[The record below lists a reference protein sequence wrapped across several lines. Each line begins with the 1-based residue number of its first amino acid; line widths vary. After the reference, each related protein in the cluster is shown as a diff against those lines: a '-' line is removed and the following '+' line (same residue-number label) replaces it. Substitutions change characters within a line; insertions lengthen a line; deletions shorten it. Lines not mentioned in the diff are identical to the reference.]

1 MSTTSNPKIT
11 KEHLARRAVVY
22 LRQSSEHQVQHN
34 RESRDLQYA
43 MAERGKKLG
52 FSRVEIMDEDLG
64 SSAGFGARARAGFE
78 RLLAAVALGD
88 VGLILSRE
96 VSRLSRTDKDW
107 CRLLEVCQVFETL
120 IGDDDHV
127 YDLSS
132 LDDQLLLGIKGT
144 LSVVELKV
152 LRKRLLEGARNKAR
166 RGELYRAIAPGY
178 VLDALKQ
185 LVIDP
190 DQRVRDAI
198 ALVFQKFRETGSARQ
213 TVNWFHEHGVELPV
227 NKSRNGKLKIIF
239 QVPATSHV
247 FEILKNPIYA
257 GAYVYGRRPT
267 EVAFVDGALR
277 RRQHSALPP
286 EQAEVFLR
294 EHHECY
300 IDWATYEENRRI
312 MRNNNFGEH
321 DASVGPARQG
331 QGLLCGLLR
340 CRRCA
345 RKLHVRY
352 WGKSGTSARYFCS
365 GDYEVGGSYCL
376 RFGGR
381 GVDRRF
387 SDELLAAIS
396 PLGIEASLE
405 AIRQLE
411 TKDDGRRKALARQLE
426 QVEYEARRASEQ
438 YDEVD
443 PRRRL
448 VAAELERR
456 WNEKLQEVE
465 AVKMSLVELER
476 AVQSLSDDE
485 KAEVQALGVHLRDVW
500 RSAACP
506 PPLKKRI
513 VRAVVEE
520 ILVDEPASGKLEF
533 IIHWKGGTHTT
544 FEMDRPLSATSDK
557 NAVEDVELIRQMAVR
572 FGDDVIAAVLNRG
585 GRRTGKGNR
594 WTRERVVS
602 ARKQHGI
609 AGQQKTKP
617 DPETLSLMGAARHCR
632 VSNTTITR
640 LIEAGILPCCQI
652 APFAPQEI
660 RRADLESDPVRT
672 AIQRLRA
679 TGRLALSGGVSTE
692 QGSLFDMNSSKERGQ
707 VS

>member
-1 MSTTSNPKIT
+1 MMSTTSNSKIT

-22 LRQSSEHQVQHN
+22 LRQSSERQVQHN

-43 MAERGKKLG
+43 MAERATMLG
-52 FSRVEIMDEDLG
+52 FLQVEIIDQDLG
-64 SSAGFGARARAGFE
+64 ASASVGARERQGFE

-88 VGLILSRE
+88 VGIILSRE

-107 CRLLEVCQVFETL
+107 CRLLEVCQIFETL

-132 LDDQLLLGIKGT
+132 FDDQLLLGIKGT

-152 LRKRLLEGARNKAR
+152 LRKRLLEGMRNKAR
-166 RGELYRAIAPGY
+166 RGDLYRAIAPGY
-178 VLDALKQ
+178 VLDALDR

-198 ALVFQKFRETGSARQ
+198 ALVFRKFRETGSARQ
-213 TVNWFHEHGVELPV
+213 TVNWFFEHSVELPV

-239 QVPATSHV
+239 QVPVTSHV
-247 FEILKNPIYA
+247 FEILRNPIYA

-267 EVAFVDGALR
+267 EAVFVDGALK
-277 RRQHSALPP
+277 RRQRSVLPP
-286 EQAEVFLR
+286 EQSAVFLR
-294 EHHECY
+294 EHHEGY
-300 IDWATYEENRRI
+300 IDWPTYEENRRI
-312 MRNNNFGEH
+312 MRNNSFGEP
-321 DASVGPARQG
+321 DGSVGPARQG

-352 WGKSGTSARYFCS
+352 WGKSGTSPRYFCS
-365 GDYEVGGSYCL
+365 GDYEVGGTHCL

-396 PLGIEASLE
+396 PLGIKASLE
-405 AIRQLE
+405 AIGQLE
-411 TKDDGRRKALARQLE
+411 SRDDGRRKALARQLE
-426 QVEYEARRASEQ
+426 QVEYEARRAFEQ
-438 YDEVD
+438 YDQVD

-456 WNEKLQEVE
+456 WNDKLQEVE
-465 AVKMSLVELER
+465 AVKASLSALDREVP
-476 AVQSLSDDE
+476 SLSDDE
-485 KAEVQALGVHLRDVW
+485 KAEIQLLGVHLRDVW
-500 RSAACP
+500 GSPLCP
-506 PPLKKRI
+506 PDLKKRI

-520 ILVDEPASGKLEF
+520 IVVDETASRRLTF
-533 IIHWKGGTHTT
+533 IVHWKGGTHTS
-544 FEMDRPLSATSDK
+544 FEMDRPLSAASDK
-557 NAVEDVELIRQMAVR
+557 NSVEDVELIRRMAVR
-572 FGDDVIAAVLNRG
+572 YGDDMIAAVLNRG

-609 AGQQKTKP
+609 AGQQKTAP
-617 DPETLSLMGAARHCR
+617 DPEMLSLIGAARHCR
-632 VSNTTITR
+632 VSNTTVAS
-640 LIEAGILPCCQI
+640 LIEAGVLPSQQI
-652 APFAPQEI
+652 VPFAPQEI
-660 RRADLESDPVRT
+660 RRADLDSDPVRT
-672 AIQRLRA
+672 VLERLRA
-679 TGRLALSGGVSTE
+679 TGRLMLSGGVSTD
-692 QGSLFDMNSSKERGQ
+692 QGSLFDVN
-707 VS
+707 

>member
-1 MSTTSNPKIT
+1 MATMSDSKIT
-11 KEHLARRAVVY
+11 TEHLARRAIVY
-22 LRQSSEHQVQHN
+22 LRQSSERQVQHN

-43 MAERGKKLG
+43 MADLGKKLG
-52 FSRVEIMDEDLG
+52 FSRVEIVDEDLG
-64 SSAGFGARARAGFE
+64 SSAGVGALARQGFE
-78 RLLAAVALGD
+78 RMLAAVALGD
-88 VGLILSRE
+88 VGIILSRE

-107 CRLLEVCQVFETL
+107 CRLLEVCQIFETL

-127 YDLSS
+127 YDLTS

-166 RGELYRAIAPGY
+166 RGELYRALAPGY
-178 VLDALKQ
+178 VLDALRR

-198 ALVFQKFRETGSARQ
+198 ALVFGKFREVGTVRQ

-227 NKSRNGKLKIIF
+227 NKSRNGKLKIVF
-239 QVPATSHV
+239 QVPAKSHV
-247 FEILKNPIYA
+247 FEILRNPIYA
-257 GAYVYGRRPT
+257 GAYVYGRRPNET
-267 EVAFVDGALR
+267 IFVDGALK
-277 RRQHSALPP
+277 RRQRSALPP
-286 EQAEVFLR
+286 EESQVFLR
-294 EHHECY
+294 DHHEGY
-300 IDWATYEENRRI
+300 IDWASYEENRRI
-312 MRNNNFGEH
+312 MRSNNFGGH
-321 DASVGPARQG
+321 DESVGPARRG

-352 WGKSGTSARYFCS
+352 WGKSGTSPRYFCS
-365 GDYEVGGSYCL
+365 GDYEVGGNYCL

-405 AIRQLE
+405 AVRQLAS
-411 TKDDGRRKALARQLE
+411 KDDGRRTALARQLE

-465 AVKMSLVELER
+465 AVKASLGELDR
-476 AVQSLSDDE
+476 GLQPVSDE
-485 KAEVQALGVHLRDVW
+485 EEAEILALGVHLRDVW
-500 RSAACP
+500 CSPSCP
-506 PPLKKRI
+506 PDLKKRI
-513 VRAVVEE
+513 VRTVVEE
-520 ILVDEPASGKLEF
+520 VLVDETAAGKLSF
-533 IIHWKGGTHTT
+533 IVHWKGGTHTT
-544 FEMDRPLSATSDK
+544 FEMDRPPSAVGDK
-557 NAVEDVELIRQMAVR
+557 NAVEDVELIRRMAVR
-572 FGDDVIAAVLNRG
+572 YGDDMIAAVLNRG
-585 GRRTGKGNR
+585 ERRTGKGNR

-602 ARKQHGI
+602 ARKQHAI
-609 AGQQKTKP
+609 AGQPKTKP
-617 DPETLSLMGAARHCR
+617 DPETLSLIGAARHCR

-640 LIEAGILPCCQI
+640 LIEADVLPCEQV

-660 RRADLESDPVRT
+660 RRADLESDPVRS
-672 AIQRLRA
+672 ILQGLRT
-679 TGRLALSGGVSTE
+679 TGKLVLSGGVSAE
-692 QGSLFDMNSSKERGQ
+692 QRSLFGGNSGKERGQ
-707 VS
+707 AS

>member
-1 MSTTSNPKIT
+1 MSTSNSKIT

-22 LRQSSEHQVQHN
+22 LRQSSERQVRQN

-43 MAERGKKLG
+43 LAERGKELG
-52 FSRVEIMDEDLG
+52 FSRVEIVDEDLG
-64 SSAGFGARARAGFE
+64 SSAGIGARARQGFE

-88 VGLILSRE
+88 VGIILSRE

-107 CRLLEVCQVFETL
+107 CRLFEVCQIFETL

-127 YDLSS
+127 YELSS

-152 LRKRLLEGARNKAR
+152 LRKRLLDGMRNKAR
-166 RGELYRAIAPGY
+166 RGELYRTLAPGY
-178 VLDALKQ
+178 TLDALDR
-185 LVIDP
+185 LVMDP
-190 DQRVRDAI
+190 DQRIRDAI
-198 ALVFQKFRETGSARQ
+198 ALVFRKFRETGSARQ
-213 TVNWFHEHGVELPV
+213 TLNWFHEHGVELPV
-227 NKSRNGKLKIIF
+227 NKSRNGRLKIIF
-239 QVPATSHV
+239 QLPAASLV
-247 FEILKNPIYA
+247 AEILKNPIYA

-267 EVAFVDGALR
+267 EVAFVDGALK
-277 RRQHSALPP
+277 RRQRSALPP
-286 EQAEVFLR
+286 EQAQVFLR
-294 EHHECY
+294 EHHEGY

-312 MRNNNFGEH
+312 MRNNSFGER
-321 DASVGPARQG
+321 DESVGPARQG
-331 QGLLCGLLR
+331 QGLLGGLLR

-352 WGKSGTSARYFCS
+352 WGRSGTSARYFCS
-365 GDYEVGGSYCL
+365 GDYDVGGSHCL

-381 GVDRRF
+381 GVDQRF

-396 PLGIEASLE
+396 PLGVEASLE

-411 TKDDGRRKALARQLE
+411 SKNDGRRKAIAHQLE
-426 QVEYEARRASEQ
+426 QVEYEARRAFEQ

-465 AVKMSLVELER
+465 AVKASLGELDRE
-476 AVQSLSDDE
+476 VQPLSDDE
-485 KAEVQALGVHLRDVW
+485 KAELSGLGMHLRDVW
-500 RSAACP
+500 HSPSCP
-506 PPLKKRI
+506 PEIKKRI

-520 ILVDEPASGKLEF
+520 VLVDETVPLKLSF
-533 IIHWKGGTHTT
+533 IVHWKGGTHTA
-544 FEMDRPLSATSDK
+544 FEMDRPRSAVGES
-557 NAVEDVELIRQMAVR
+557 NAVADVELIKRMAVR
-572 FGDDVIAAVLNRG
+572 YGDDIIAGVLNRG

-594 WTRERVVS
+594 WTRDRVAS

-617 DPETLSLMGAARHCR
+617 DPDTLTMIGAARFCG

-640 LIEAGILPCCQI
+640 LIEAGVLACQQI

-660 RRADLESDPVRT
+660 RRADLESEPVRT
-672 AIQRLRA
+672 VLQRLRA
-679 TGRLALSGGVSTE
+679 TGRLVLPGGVSTE
-692 QGSLFDMNSSKERGQ
+692 QGSLFDVNSAKERDQ
-707 VS
+707 AS